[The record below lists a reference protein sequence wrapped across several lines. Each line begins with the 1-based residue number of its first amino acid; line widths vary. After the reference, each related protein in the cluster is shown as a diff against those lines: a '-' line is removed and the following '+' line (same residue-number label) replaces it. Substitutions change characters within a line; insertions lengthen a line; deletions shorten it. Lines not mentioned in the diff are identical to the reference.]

1 MRLFDLFE
9 NENTNLLVIYPGRF
23 HPFHIGHGKVFKY
36 LKQNYKGAQ
45 VFIASS
51 GKTDTHKSPFTFD
64 EKKKMMMLAGVDP
77 NAVVQTKVP
86 YVASEITDRFDPD
99 TTVVVYAV
107 SEKDMAE
114 DPRFSF
120 PQVGLKMKKNG
131 DPAHVQKWP
140 GIGNAKP
147 LRDHSYIVT
156 VPTFTFSIQGEAIN
170 SATQIRNMI
179 GKADEEQLQL
189 ILQDLYGTKNIPQ
202 EVTEIFKRK
211 LQPSTM
217 SESWEEPTV
226 YECLLEAD
234 YHREL
239 LSDRKLTG
247 GEKRSKAA
255 HFKKLNKH
263 AKSDFVD
270 RYGKDAESI
279 MHAVATKRAK
289 NEADDKG
296 RKNDLDMGFDPKTIH
311 ALNDL
316 KVKYPHA
323 DNVIAALIADMED
336 SQKVSK
342 KNDAEH
348 DIGIADLE
356 KKIDSLTKEL
366 NQLKTKKESQMR
378 ITDIV
383 SEEIT
388 LEDAQDF
395 HEEFGYLAFS
405 EDAGDLFE
413 AEYQGRSVKLNKPMR
428 GDVKKFKVYVKDPKT
443 GNVKKVNFGDP
454 NMKIKKSNPK
464 RRKSFRARH
473 NCDNPGPKTKARYWS
488 CRKW

>member
-9 NENTNLLVIYPGRF
+9 NENKNLLVIYPGRF
-23 HPFHIGHGKVFKY
+23 HPFHIGHGKVFQY
-36 LKQNYKGAQ
+36 LKKNYKGAQ

-64 EKKKMMMLAGVDP
+64 EKKKMMMLAGVAP
-77 NAVVQTKVP
+77 NAIVQTRVP

-114 DPRFSF
+114 DPRFDF
-120 PQVGLKMKKNG
+120 PQVGLKMKKDG

-140 GIGNAKP
+140 GIENAKT
-147 LRDHSYIVT
+147 LREHSYIVT
-156 VPTFTFSIQGEAIN
+156 VPTFTFKIQGEPIN

-179 GKADEEQLQL
+179 GKADEKQLTL
-189 ILQDLYGTKNIPQ
+189 ILQDLYGTQNIPH
-202 EVTEIFKRK
+202 EVMEIFKRK

-217 SESWEEPTV
+217 SESWEEPTI

-289 NEADDKG
+289 NEDK
-296 RKNDLDMGFDPKTIH
+296 DPEAIDPKTMN

-323 DNVIAALIADMED
+323 DNVMTALVADIED
-336 SQKVSK
+336 SQKKSK
-342 KNDAEH
+342 QNDTEH
-348 DIGIADLE
+348 DIAIADLE
-356 KKIDSLTKEL
+356 KKIADLTKEL
-366 NQLKTKKESQMR
+366 KQLKTTKESQMR
-378 ITDIV
+378 ISDIV

-388 LEDAQDF
+388 LEDTQDF

-405 EDAGDLFE
+405 EDEGDLFE

-428 GDVKKFKVYVKDPKT
+428 GDVKKFKVYVKNDK
-443 GNVKKVNFGDP
+443 GNVVKVNFGDP
-454 NMKIKKSNPK
+454 DMKIKKSNPK